1 MHTQDHSDPIVI
13 RMEDPIIHTDNHPFC
28 DDPTC
33 PDKED
38 PELLAQVAQLVQDGL
53 FTPDEATNYLL
64 GKTL

>member
-1 MHTQDHSDPIVI
+1 MPIEHPI
-13 RMEDPIIHTDNHPFC
+13 PIPMEDPIIHTLEYPFC

-38 PELLAQVAQLVQDGL
+38 PELRAQVAQLIKDGL
-53 FTPDEATNYLL
+53 FTPEEATNYVL